1 MKTYENY
8 IILWKVSFF
17 LSSLGNSPVDFFLKL
32 QFQSINR
39 TKLVCLGLVH
49 ENDDALSEIIL
60 SNGDVCAPYT
70 HPTPWLQ
77 NWPISHQHR
86 SDNFD
91 LHKSFCFEV
100 YLALFPTAVTL
111 RAKTPLFVVVCP
123 VFVPMDQ
130 LFNLITC
137 LSDQT
142 PNELG

>member
-91 LHKSFCFEV
+91 LHKSFALKCTWLFFKLQSLFV
-100 YLALFPTAVTL
+100 LKLLYLLLSALFL
-111 RAKTPLFVVVCP
+111 
-123 VFVPMDQ
+123 
-130 LFNLITC
+130 C
-137 LSDQT
+137 LWINCSI
-142 PNELG
+142 L

>member
-60 SNGDVCAPYT
+60 SNGDVCALPHGCKIGPSHIST
-70 HPTPWLQ
+70 DQITLTFINHFALKCTWLFSRLQ
-77 NWPISHQHR
+77 SL
-86 SDNFD
+86 FV
-91 LHKSFCFEV
+91 LKLL
-100 YLALFPTAVTL
+100 YLLLSALFL
-111 RAKTPLFVVVCP
+111 
-123 VFVPMDQ
+123 
-130 LFNLITC
+130 C
-137 LSDQT
+137 LWINCSI
-142 PNELG
+142 L